1 MLLVH
6 TLNLHKNIIITEL
19 PYKNSSSIVFTG
31 SLGSIKIG
39 LFDKSVHVLKR
50 NALLYLICN
59 HQGKITKKKLS
70 RFNFAF
76 CALNHSLAAI
86 FFPVAFY
93 LRLVGVGFK
102 IIKSN
107 SNFALS
113 LGYSHL
119 IDLKNDKN
127 IAFFIKKEGRLQ
139 QLGFCSFLLN
149 KVSNRLAQ
157 TYTYQKPSAYTG
169 KGLLYLGIEPSRKE
183 GKGKF
188 QR

>member
-107 SNFALS
+107 
-113 LGYSHL
+113 
-119 IDLKNDKN
+119 N

-157 TYTYQKPSAYTG
+157 TYTHQKPSAYTG

>member
-119 IDLKNDKN
+119 IALKNDKN

-157 TYTYQKPSAYTG
+157 TYTYQKSM
-169 KGLLYLGIEPSRKE
+169 
-183 GKGKF
+183 
-188 QR
+188 